1 MIEHPHDNSTKW
13 RHAVLL
19 VAGISAEPLAANDPA
34 PETPPQIKFDILL
47 KQPRPPVCKQGN
59 SDEIVVCAAQ
69 LQDPEQ
75 FRLRPLKDGQKFKEV
90 PIKAEMAISENA
102 TLVAEADSAD
112 IGAGGV
118 SKRLM
123 VRLKIKF

>member
-1 MIEHPHDNSTKW
+1 MIEHPHVKSTKW

-19 VAGISAEPLAANDPA
+19 VAGISTEPLAANDPV
-34 PETPPQIKFDILL
+34 PESPPPIKFDILL
-47 KQPRPPVCKQGN
+47 KQPKPPVCEQGN

-69 LQDPEQ
+69 PQDPEQ
-75 FRLRPLKDGQKFKEV
+75 FRLRPLKDGQKFREG

-102 TLVAEADSAD
+102 TLAAEADSAD
-112 IGAGGV
+112 MGAGGV